1 MTPPA
6 DDRTAYTLALVRHRC
21 PEIDLSDLL
30 SAKKWRS
37 PEVGPRA
44 ALTPRPAA
52 RGERGR
58 QKRSHFW
65 RLTEGRRHDKG

>member
-52 RGERGR
+52 RGERGAAEALAFLA
-58 QKRSHFW
+58 SD
-65 RLTEGRRHDKG
+65 GRAKT